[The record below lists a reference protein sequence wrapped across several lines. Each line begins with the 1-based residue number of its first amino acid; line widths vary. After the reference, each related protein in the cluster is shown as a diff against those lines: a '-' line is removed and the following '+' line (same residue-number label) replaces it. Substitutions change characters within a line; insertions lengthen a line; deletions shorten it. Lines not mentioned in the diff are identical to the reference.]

1 MKLLHF
7 FFTLPVL
14 LAAGCGSSAAPS
26 GTTGNDVVQN
36 DTIQYKGPTFDG
48 HIYLPA
54 TIQDSVQGEFVFD
67 TGASDLYL
75 DSLFHARS
83 LAGSMPAGKGMIGGV
98 GGKMQVVRI
107 LMKPFA
113 FTLPSGN
120 YQSSNITPLL
130 HLKEILGRRADGI
143 VGQNFFKGK
152 YIGIDYRDGN
162 FNVTDSPD
170 TTGYRRIPLQYRDG
184 RLFIEGVV
192 VSVAGK
198 TIKGTFLLDTGN
210 GGSADFT
217 SHAAQK
223 YGLPDANIEKS
234 TYRNTSGGIGGEAH
248 YVKCIAQEV
257 DLDTFRLKNV
267 SISYSQDKAGSLA
280 SEKYDGLI
288 GNQILNR
295 FDVIIDLKDMNLFLR
310 PNADYGKPF
319 KNYGHDILYV
329 DRTDIYDGFVV
340 TGMRIDGEAEKA
352 GLKENDILV
361 AIDSVPLKKLSRK
374 EVNKLLNDTEKI
386 HVLSVLRNGETL
398 ELNYQSEQ
406 TL

>member
-7 FFTLPVL
+7 FFIFPIL
-14 LAAGCGSSAAPS
+14 LAIGCGSSAAPS
-26 GTTGNDVVQN
+26 GTAGNDVAQR
-36 DTIQYKGPTFDG
+36 DTIQDKGPAFDG

-54 TIQDSVQGEFVFD
+54 TIRDSVQGEFVFD

-75 DSLFHARS
+75 DSLFHVRKLSEA
-83 LAGSMPAGKGMIGGV
+83 MPAGKGMIGGV
-98 GGKMQVVRI
+98 GGKMQAVRI
-107 LMKPFA
+107 LLEPFA

-120 YQSSNITPLL
+120 YQSSKVTPLL
-130 HLKEILGRRADGI
+130 RLKEILGRRVDGI

-152 YIGIDYRDGN
+152 YIAINYRDGS
-162 FNVTDSPD
+162 FKATDSPD
-170 TTGYRRIPLQYRDG
+170 TTGYRRIPLLYRDG
-184 RLFIEGVV
+184 RLFLEGA

-198 TIKGTFLLDTGN
+198 TIEGTFLLDTGS

-223 YGLPDANIEKS
+223 YGLPDAGIEKS
-234 TYRNTSGGIGGEAH
+234 AYRNTSGGIGGESH
-248 YVKCIAQEV
+248 HVKCIAQEV
-257 DLDTFRLKNV
+257 VLDTFRLKD
-267 SISYSQDKAGSLA
+267 IGIAYSQDKAGSLA

-288 GNQILNR
+288 GNQVLSR

-319 KNYGHDILYV
+319 KNYGHGILYV

-340 TGMRIDGEAEKA
+340 TGMRVGGEAEKA

-361 AIDSVPLKKLSRK
+361 AIDSAPLKELSRK
-374 EVNKLLNDTEKI
+374 EVNKLLNDTEKP
-386 HVLSVLRNGETL
+386 HVLSVQRNGEAL
-398 ELNYQSEQ
+398 ELNYQSDQ
-406 TL
+406 AL